1 MNITQ
6 VIKKYAISYYT
17 NSGTNPSVDDID
29 KAYAYLRKYAI
40 DEDEYCC
47 QTLQLFRKVFR
58 NMLDANYNISSI
70 DIASVFRSGFQS
82 EVHVASPIFSKET
95 YLLFQEMCSAYGDR
109 MFYIL
114 EDELCEED
122 TAMVVKLKFPVSTT
136 WNEIMSGE
144 FLSNAILRTACRNY
158 YMFGDSGKW
167 GRWCDY
173 DNNWLDYEIMG
184 YSQVLPETLR
194 YCSEL
199 RLSDIEKKRIDEDL
213 GIPKSIIKYLR

>member
-6 VIKKYAISYYT
+6 VLKKYAIPYYA
-17 NSGTNPSVDDID
+17 NSGANPSADDID
-29 KAYAYLRKYAI
+29 RAYAYLEKFAV

-58 NMLDANYNISSI
+58 NMLDANFNIWSI
-70 DIASVFRSGFQS
+70 DIASIFRRGFQS
-82 EVHVASPIFSKET
+82 EVHVASPLFSKET
-95 YLLFQEMCSAYGDR
+95 YLLFQDMCTVYGDKI
-109 MFYIL
+109 FYII

-122 TAMVVKLKFPVSTT
+122 AAMAVKLKFPVSTT
-136 WNEIMSGE
+136 WSEIMSGE

-173 DNNWLDYEIMG
+173 DNNWLDYEIIG
-184 YSQVLPETLR
+184 FSQVFPETLR
-194 YCSEL
+194 YCLEL
-199 RLSDIEKKRIDEDL
+199 RLSDTERKKIEEDI
-213 GIPKSIIKYLR
+213 GIPESIIKNLR